1 MVSSGFLLR
10 IKKKTSYVIGLLRV
24 SGGPDKNMLKDLN
37 GLRYGHVC
45 KESFFII
52 FFFVVVDIYITAT
65 ILA

>member
-1 MVSSGFLLR
+1 MFPVDP
-10 IKKKTSYVIGLLRV
+10 K
-24 SGGPDKNMLKDLN
+24 KNMLKDLN

-52 FFFVVVDIYITAT
+52 FFVVVVDIYITAT